1 VAAPPP
7 ATAERSGRA
16 ARRALAHSPCLN
28 PAPPSHPPPQGAG
41 YLALGETLTPLQLAG
56 AGVTLGAV
64 YLINTRSA
72 K

>member
-1 VAAPPP
+1 MFAA
-7 ATAERSGRA
+7 G
-16 ARRALAHSPCLN
+16 
-28 PAPPSHPPPQGAG
+28 GG

-64 YLINTRSA
+64 ALINSNQGGGSGDGGKGSGNPGA